1 MPLSQLITRV
11 LSERAVVVLSF
22 TQENSSE
29 PPYFLLNEILTRLRY
44 VIHRSFQNGQT
55 SNALVLLDE
64 AHLFAGEH
72 ASETSDGTRTRTL
85 LAQSIRMTGKYGVG
99 WMFITQTLHDF
110 DKTILRQLQVK
121 LFGQGFKLGADR
133 EYVESE
139 LGKEGFARYCSLPDP
154 KRTGR
159 YTFMVTGPIV
169 ALGSLGTPLVL
180 QGFRASDDLMRANP
194 HCFEAT

>member
-1 MPLSQLITRV
+1 
-11 LSERAVVVLSF
+11 
-22 TQENSSE
+22 
-29 PPYFLLNEILTRLRY
+29 
-44 VIHRSFQNGQT
+44 
-55 SNALVLLDE
+55 LDE

-72 ASETSDGTRTRTL
+72 ASESADGARTRTL
-85 LAQSIRMTGKYGVG
+85 LAQSVRMTGKYGVG

-110 DKTILRQLQVK
+110 DKTIFRQLQVK

-133 EYVESE
+133 EYVETE

-169 ALGSLGTPLVL
+169 ALGSMGTPLVL

-194 HCFEAT
+194 HCFDAT